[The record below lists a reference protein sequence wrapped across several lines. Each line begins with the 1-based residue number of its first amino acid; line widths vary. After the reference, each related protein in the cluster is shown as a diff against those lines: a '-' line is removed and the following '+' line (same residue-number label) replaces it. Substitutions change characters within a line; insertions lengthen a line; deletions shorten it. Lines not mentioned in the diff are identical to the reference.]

1 MAVPEI
7 KLHYWDGSGYTSFNA
22 PIQQIT
28 INRGRSRQLNRFE
41 AGSATIHFYN
51 GDRLL
56 DPLNDSSAYQ
66 DLVVPRLKV
75 QVLADSKPIFTG
87 LVTDWDVDYELDRR
101 DRATAFCTD
110 ELTLLSNIR
119 FTDVDGTGTVD
130 ETPGPRLQAVLDN
143 FSYSGNSSLD
153 YGNANLGA
161 FDIPFD
167 TQLTDYAFNVAG
179 SDNGNFFVAADG
191 TVTFVSRYGRPPVS
205 EVTLADDSSGVG
217 YSALTN
223 VYGDELLYNRVA
235 VTSPAGTSIAENT
248 TSVESFGPSVL
259 TIGNL
264 LNNDIYGLDWL
275 ATNYVELYGEPQV
288 RFTGAQ
294 VELAG
299 LGSSDVTK
307 LLGIEL
313 ADQVSLKKTFQS
325 GSPASVT
332 QDLLVSG
339 IQHQIRPGSHVIR
352 FAFEPSP
359 YKDVLLLDSTTS
371 GILDTD
377 VLG

>member
-1 MAVPEI
+1 MSLPDVE
-7 KLHYWDGSGYTSFNA
+7 LHYWDGSGFTSFNA

-41 AGSATIHFYN
+41 AGSATINFYN

-56 DPLNDSSAYQ
+56 DPLNDSSPYQ

-75 QVLADSKPIFTG
+75 QILADSKPIFTG
-87 LVTDWDVDYELDRR
+87 LVTDWDVNYELDQR
-101 DRATAFCTD
+101 DLASAFCTD

-119 FTDVDGTGTVD
+119 FTEVTGTD
-130 ETPGPRLQAVLDN
+130 EQTPGPRIQAALNN
-143 FSYSGNSSLD
+143 FSYGGNTDLD

-161 FDIPFD
+161 FDIEFN
-167 TQLTDYAFNVAG
+167 TQLTDYVFNVAA

-191 TVTFVSRYGRPPVS
+191 TLTYVSRYGRDPVS
-205 EVTLADDSSGVG
+205 EVTLADDTTGIG

-223 VYGDELLYNRVA
+223 AYGDELLFNRVA
-235 VTSPAGTSIAENT
+235 TTSPVGTVVAENT
-248 TSVESFGPSVL
+248 TSVNTFGPSVL
-259 TIGNL
+259 TIDNL
-264 LNNDIYGLDWL
+264 LNANVPDLDWL
-275 ATNYVELYGEPQV
+275 ATNYVDLYGEPQV

-299 LGSSDVTK
+299 LSSSVVED
-307 LLGIEL
+307 LLDIDL
-313 ADQVSLKKTFQS
+313 ADQVSLKKTFRT
-325 GSPASVT
+325 GSPGSVT
-332 QDLLVSG
+332 QNLLVSG
-339 IQHQIRPGSHVIR
+339 IQHRIRPGSHVIQ

-359 YKDVLLLDSTTS
+359 YKDVLLLDSTTN

>member
-1 MAVPEI
+1 MAVPDIE
-7 KLHYWDGSGYTSFNA
+7 LHYWDGASFTSFNA
-22 PIQQIT
+22 PIQLIT

-75 QVLADSKPIFTG
+75 QVLANSIPIFTG
-87 LVTDWDVDYELDRR
+87 LVTDWDIDYEIDTR
-101 DRATAFCTD
+101 DRATAYCTD

-119 FTDVDGTGTVD
+119 FTDVTGTD
-130 ETPGPRLQAVLDN
+130 EQTPGPRIQDVLDN

-161 FDIPFD
+161 YDIPFD
-167 TQLTDYAFNVAG
+167 TQLTDYAFNVAS

-205 EVTLADDSSGVG
+205 EVTLADDTTGIG

-235 VTSPAGTSIAENT
+235 VTSPAGTSVAENT
-248 TSVESFGPSVL
+248 TSVDSFGPSVL
-259 TIGNL
+259 T
-264 LNNDIYGLDWL
+264 LNNVLNSTTIDLDWL
-275 ATNYVELYGEPQV
+275 ASNYVDLYSEPQL

-299 LGSSDVTK
+299 LGSSDVTD
-307 LLGIEL
+307 LLNIDL
-313 ADQVSLKKTFQS
+313 ADQVSLKKTFGI
-325 GSPASVT
+325 GSPGSVT

-339 IQHQIRPGSHVIR
+339 IQHRIRPGSHVIQ
-352 FAFEPSP
+352 FQFEPSP
-359 YKDVLLLDSTTS
+359 YRDVLLLDSTTN

>member
-1 MAVPEI
+1 MAVPDIE
-7 KLHYWDGSGYTSFNA
+7 LLYWDGANYTSFNA
-22 PIQQIT
+22 PIQSMT
-28 INRGRSRQLNRFE
+28 VSRGRSRQLNRFE
-41 AGSATIHFYN
+41 AGSATINFYN

-56 DPLNDSSAYQ
+56 DPLNTSSGYAG
-66 DLVVPRLKV
+66 LVVPRLKV
-75 QVLADSKPIFTG
+75 QILADSKPIFTG
-87 LVTDWDVDYELDRR
+87 LVTDWDIDYELDTR

-119 FTDVDGTGTVD
+119 FTEITSTTEG
-130 ETPGPRLQAVLDN
+130 TPGPRIQAVLDN
-143 FSYSGNSSLD
+143 FSYGGNTDLD
-153 YGNANLGA
+153 LGNANLGE

-167 TQLTDYAFNVAG
+167 AQLTDYVFSAAA

-191 TVTFVSRYGRPPVS
+191 TLTYVSRYGRDPVS
-205 EVTLADDSSGVG
+205 ELTLADDTTGIG

-235 VTSPAGTSIAENT
+235 VTSPVGTVVAENT
-248 TSVESFGPSVL
+248 TSVNTFGPSVL
-259 TIGNL
+259 TISNL
-264 LNNDIYGLDWL
+264 LNANMADLDWL

-299 LGSSDVTK
+299 VGSSDVED
-307 LLGIEL
+307 LLDIDL
-313 ADQVSLKKTFQS
+313 ADQVSLKKSFIS
-325 GSPASVT
+325 GSPSSVT
-332 QDLLVSG
+332 QDLLVAG
-339 IQHQIRPGSHVIR
+339 IQHEIRPGSHVIR
-352 FAFEPSP
+352 FAFEPTP
-359 YKDVLLLDSTTS
+359 YRDVLLLDSTTN

>member
-1 MAVPEI
+1 
-7 KLHYWDGSGYTSFNA
+7 
-22 PIQQIT
+22 
-28 INRGRSRQLNRFE
+28 LNRFE
-41 AGSATIHFYN
+41 AGSATINFYN

-75 QVLADSKPIFTG
+75 QILADSKPIFTG
-87 LVTDWDVDYELDRR
+87 LVTDWDVDYELDTR

-119 FTDVDGTGTVD
+119 FTEITSTVE
-130 ETPGPRLQAVLDN
+130 ETPGPRIEAVLNN
-143 FSYSGNSSLD
+143 FSYGGTTAID

-161 FDIPFD
+161 YDIPFD
-167 TQLTDYAFNVAG
+167 SQLTDYVFSAAA

-191 TVTFVSRYGRPPVS
+191 TLTYVSRYGRDPVS
-205 EVTLADDSSGVG
+205 EVTLADDTTGIG

-223 VYGDELLYNRVA
+223 EYGDELLYNRVA
-235 VTSPAGTSIAENT
+235 VTSPAGTSVFENT
-248 TSVESFGPSVL
+248 TSVSSFGPSVL
-259 TIGNL
+259 TINNL
-264 LNNDIYGLDWL
+264 LNANFEDLEWL
-275 ATNYVELYGEPQV
+275 STNYVELYGDPQV

-299 LGSSDVTK
+299 VDSSDVDD
-307 LLGIEL
+307 LLDIDL
-313 ADQVSLKKTFQS
+313 ADQVSLKKTFGV
-325 GSPASVT
+325 GSPGSVT

-339 IQHQIRPGSHVIR
+339 VQHQIRPGSHVIR
-352 FAFEPSP
+352 FLFEPSP
-359 YKDVLLLDSTTS
+359 YADVLLLDSTTN